1 MQVSRNETKP
11 EVSISGSDVHTGKGS
26 KAQAG
31 GAPGEPRSQVRSSEK
46 LVLEYSWMG
55 EDVSHRDSEGR
66 VFQAEGMSVQKSCS
80 NGQLPERLGGHVAG
94 EKVHEPC

>member
-1 MQVSRNETKP
+1 MCTQEREVRPEQV
-11 EVSISGSDVHTGKGS
+11 VHLGSQG
-26 KAQAG
+26 
-31 GAPGEPRSQVRSSEK
+31 VRQGLSEK

-66 VFQAEGMSVQKSCS
+66 VFQAEGMSVQKSRS
-80 NGQLPERLGGHVAG
+80 NGQLPERLGGHGAG